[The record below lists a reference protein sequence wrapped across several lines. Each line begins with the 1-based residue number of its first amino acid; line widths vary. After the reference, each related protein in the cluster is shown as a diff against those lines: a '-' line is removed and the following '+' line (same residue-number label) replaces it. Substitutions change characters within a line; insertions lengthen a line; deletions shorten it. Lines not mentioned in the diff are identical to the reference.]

1 MKKLYWNA
9 EERVKKFLFGE
20 SFPEH
25 ELSEVL
31 TGHGKIKTVGM
42 GVVEKSQKFK
52 IGLHQGTVILCKVWG
67 IKNGTH

>member
-31 TGHGKIKTVGM
+31 TGHGKIKM
-42 GVVEKSQKFK
+42 WEWASWKSDRNSRLVF
-52 IGLHQGTVILCKVWG
+52 
-67 IKNGTH
+67 IKS